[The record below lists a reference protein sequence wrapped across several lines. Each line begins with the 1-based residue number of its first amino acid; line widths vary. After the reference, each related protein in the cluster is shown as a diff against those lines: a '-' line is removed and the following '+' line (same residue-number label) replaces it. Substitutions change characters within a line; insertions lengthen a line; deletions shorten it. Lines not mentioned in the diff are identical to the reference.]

1 MHLRTALLFLLVG
14 LMLSACGLSAQ
25 TVTENPAL
33 APEETATSALC
44 PPEVACAPCPSEVPP
59 AAAAVLKL
67 SNLADVG
74 TLAIKALAQH
84 DFARLAEL
92 AHPQKGI
99 RFSPYPYVSDDQVVL
114 TADELSSAYSDTTS
128 RLWGHYDGSGEP
140 IQLTFAQY
148 FERFIYSA
156 DFANPEQ
163 IGYNKVLQESNSINN
178 IPEYYPQ
185 AEFVEYHFSG
195 FDPQYEGMDWQSLR
209 LVFEKVDGR
218 YYLVGIVH
226 AQWTI

>member
-1 MHLRTALLFLLVG
+1 
-14 LMLSACGLSAQ
+14 
-25 TVTENPAL
+25 
-33 APEETATSALC
+33 
-44 PPEVACAPCPSEVPP
+44 
-59 AAAAVLKL
+59 
-67 SNLADVG
+67 
-74 TLAIKALAQH
+74 
-84 DFARLAEL
+84 
-92 AHPQKGI
+92 
-99 RFSPYPYVSDDQVVL
+99 
-114 TADELSSAYSDTTS
+114 
-128 RLWGHYDGSGEP
+128 
-140 IQLTFAQY
+140 LTFAEY

-163 IGYNKVLQESNSINN
+163 IGYNKVLQEGNSINN

-226 AQWTI
+226 AEWTI